1 MTKQLIYI
9 LDMGIWVYGLPDLLT
24 QFPVETLPNPPPS
37 ASDRVKSQYTH
48 IRGVF
53 SPDLVEPCTLVL

>member
-24 QFPVETLPNPPPS
+24 QFPVETLPKPP
-37 ASDRVKSQYTH
+37 ASDRVKSQNTN
-48 IRGVF
+48 V
-53 SPDLVEPCTLVL
+53 